1 MNRFIKKHEFNYIKK
16 CLSELNDA
24 FINCKDSNIIAASK
38 AYIQDKILN
47 KFSSLSDEDKL
58 IKSNFNNYD
67 FNNIWG
73 YDTSVYL
80 KLFNNESTSKP
91 IPEIDVIFN
100 KYLIK
105 DDIVYNIIP
114 STTRN
119 QFISNMI
126 IDEDLTYKIYN
137 ISGKIL
143 SGDELVGTGSYI
155 IISNGVKTKTYDIAV
170 YGDVS
175 GDGKV
180 SIKDVYL
187 IADYA
192 IANSGTKGLIL
203 SSDVQLLAAD
213 VNKDGKISITDVF
226 RVADFAIN
234 PSKGF

>member
-1 MNRFIKKHEFNYIKK
+1 M
-16 CLSELNDA
+16 
-24 FINCKDSNIIAASK
+24 
-38 AYIQDKILN
+38 
-47 KFSSLSDEDKL
+47 
-58 IKSNFNNYD
+58 
-67 FNNIWG
+67 
-73 YDTSVYL
+73 
-80 KLFNNESTSKP
+80 
-91 IPEIDVIFN
+91 
-100 KYLIK
+100 
-105 DDIVYNIIP
+105 YNIIS